1 MSTDHVKLTR
11 EQRAAAGWV
20 LCWGLYD
27 WNDRTWLTTGG
38 GWRQLRPKAE
48 RIGMR
53 LSRRDTYER
62 DDANRYALHASGG
75 VAARPFWRRKKPK
88 PTKPTGEAIVRVT
101 VLHGVAGGCQVRATK
116 GSVFFVDAEEIEGD
130 R

>member
-27 WNDRTWLTTGG
+27 WKDGTWRCLDAAG
-38 GWRQLRPKAE
+38 GWSATPRKRMGWPTPPIIDHDPG
-48 RIGMR
+48 IGP
-53 LSRRDTYER
+53 
-62 DDANRYALHASGG
+62 
-75 VAARPFWRRKKPK
+75 RPFWHRMKPK
-88 PTKPTGEAIVRVT
+88 PAKPTGEAFVRVT
-101 VLHGVAGGCQVRATK
+101 VLQARADWVIVKSKSGTQFGVTPK
-116 GSVFFVDAEEIEGD
+116 DIEREGE